1 MREITIRVPDFTLR
15 NMVLLALLLGGAV
28 FIWYYKGRTVEPEH
42 VHEESESGP
51 GETVALT
58 AEALRN
64 AEIKTLEVKLRPL
77 KEWLE
82 AAGVVERDL
91 NHIARVRSLGRGI
104 VRRVLGRPGD
114 QVETGQVLFEYD
126 NIELGELLGEYR
138 TLLSQKEKLE
148 ARVKLVEQ
156 VAERARS
163 LVAAQALAQKELE
176 LHIAEQRE
184 AQAEL
189 DAHAATMNAVAGKL
203 KRFGMSQDRL
213 TSLSAETSNISSVK
227 APQSG
232 VILEFQIAPGEVL
245 AADQEVM
252 TIANLKRVWV
262 IASVYERDLG
272 RVKTGQT
279 AEISF
284 VSFPDKTISGRIT
297 QVGQRLDPE
306 TRTAKVRV
314 EVENPS
320 QRLRLEMFGTVRLPT
335 QNPRI
340 VPAIPETA
348 LQQVDG
354 KNSVFVQTTAHEFQ
368 RREVDL
374 GHKADGWVEV
384 VNGLK
389 PGERVVTQGSF
400 YLKSTLLKETLKE
413 EHR

>member
-15 NMVLLALLLGGAV
+15 NMVLFTLLLGGAV
-28 FIWYYKGRTVEPEH
+28 FTWYYKGRTVEPEH
-42 VHEESESGP
+42 VHEESQSGP

-64 AEIKTLEVKLRPL
+64 ADIKTLVVELRAL

-82 AAGVVERDL
+82 AAGVVEPDL
-91 NHIARVRSLGRGI
+91 NQVARVRCLGRGI
-104 VRRVLGRPGD
+104 VRRVLVRPGD
-114 QVETGQVLFEYD
+114 QVEAGQVLFDYD
-126 NIELGELLGEYR
+126 NIELGELLGEYKG
-138 TLLSQKEKLE
+138 LLSQKRKLE
-148 ARVKLVEQ
+148 ARVRLTEQ
-156 VAERARS
+156 SVERARS
-163 LVAAQALAQKELE
+163 LVAVQALAQKELE
-176 LHIAEQRE
+176 IRIADQRE

-189 DAHAATMNAVAGKL
+189 EAHAENLNAVAGKL
-203 KRFGMSQDRL
+203 GRFGASTDRL
-213 TSLSAETSNISSVK
+213 IASVTSSSISSVR

-245 AADQEVM
+245 ATDQEVM
-252 TIANLKRVWV
+252 TIANLRHVWV

-284 VSFPDKTISGRIT
+284 VTFPDRKFSGRIT
-297 QVGQRLDPE
+297 QVAQRLDPE

-314 EVENPS
+314 EVENRGK
-320 QRLRLEMFGTVRLPT
+320 QLRLEMFGAVRLPT
-335 QNPRI
+335 QDPRI

-354 KNSVFVQTTAHEFQ
+354 KNAVFVQTKAQELQ
-368 RREVDL
+368 RREVEL

-384 VNGLK
+384 THGLK

-400 YLKSTLLKETLKE
+400 YLKSTLLKETLQE
-413 EHR
+413 EH